1 MSFKEKDISDVKDY
15 WNNRPCNIRHSD
27 KPFGT
32 KEYFD
37 EVEDRKYTVEPHILE
52 FAEFEKWENKNVLEI
67 GCGIGTDSINFVRSG
82 ANLTAT
88 DVSSNSLII
97 CQDRF
102 DVYNLEAEFWYS
114 DVEELSI
121 VVPVKTYDLIYSFGV
136 LHHTPNPENA
146 FNEIKMFMD
155 ENSELRFMVYN
166 KASIK
171 ILQMLND
178 GGNKFSDID
187 DMISMYSEAQS
198 GCPVTHSYT
207 SDGIKTLLGDLG
219 YDVLS
224 VETDH
229 IFKYD
234 VPNYVKYKYVIDST
248 WKNISIASF
257 RELEKSFG
265 WHLLVK
271 AKLKEV

>member
-1 MSFKEKDISDVKDY
+1 MKDISDVKDY

-32 KEYFD
+32 EEYFD
-37 EVEDRKYTVEPHILE
+37 EVEQRKYNVEPHIPT
-52 FAEFEKWENKNVLEI
+52 FAEFDKWKNKNVLEI

-82 ANLTAT
+82 ANLTVT
-88 DVSSNSLII
+88 DVSSKSLII

-114 DVEELSI
+114 DVEELST
-121 VVPVKTYDLIYSFGV
+121 VVPVKPYDLIYSFGV
-136 LHHTPNPENA
+136 LHHTPNPEKA
-146 FNEIKMFMD
+146 FNEIKLFMD
-155 ENSELRFMVYN
+155 ENSEFRFMVYN

-178 GGNKFSDID
+178 SVNRFIDID
-187 DMISMYSEAQS
+187 EMISMYSEAQS

-207 SDGIKTLLGDLG
+207 SNSIRTLLQDLG

-234 VPNYVKYKYVIDST
+234 VSNYINYKYVMDST
-248 WKNISIASF
+248 WKNMSSSSF
-257 RELEKSFG
+257 RELEKLFG